1 MTPEQ
6 MRRRAAHI
14 KYGIYTIPL
23 RRHREARRRFWLMVI
38 SLAFLGVAGV
48 VAWLRAHGGVP

>member
-38 SLAFLGVAGV
+38 SLACLVAAV
-48 VAWLRAHGGVP
+48 AVAWVRAHGGMP